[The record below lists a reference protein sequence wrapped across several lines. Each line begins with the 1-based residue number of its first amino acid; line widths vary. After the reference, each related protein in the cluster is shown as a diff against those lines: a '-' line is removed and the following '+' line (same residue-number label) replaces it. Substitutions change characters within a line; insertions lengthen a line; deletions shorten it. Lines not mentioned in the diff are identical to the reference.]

1 MVNAHVPAHVGTDKK
16 TGDTFEYGDY
26 DVQLADC
33 PTCGGVYADM
43 SQHAETPR
51 HKAARLAAS

>member
-1 MVNAHVPAHVGTDKK
+1 MATAHVPAHAGVDKK

-26 DVQLADC
+26 DVQLSDC
-33 PTCGGVYADM
+33 PVCGGVYADM

-51 HKAARLAAS
+51 HKAAKLVS